1 MSESIPSIPQVRE
14 VAGTPE
20 QLHELFLARANNRDL
35 EGMMELYGTDCAGG
49 DLEANFLP
57 DRAAIAEF
65 VGGFLEVIRELKAT
79 TRKCLIAGDIA
90 LLSSE
95 WHAIVEPEEGQIVE
109 AHGRSAEVAQRQAD
123 GSWRFVVDDP
133 IFAT

>member
-1 MSESIPSIPQVRE
+1 MSESTPSTELRE
-14 VAGTPE
+14 VASTPE

-35 EGMMELYGTDCAGG
+35 EGMMQLYAAECAGG
-49 DLEANFLP
+49 DLEANILP

-65 VGGFLEVIRELKAT
+65 VGGFLEIVRELNAT

-95 WHAIVEPEEGQIVE
+95 WHAIVEPEEGQIIE

-123 GSWRFVVDDP
+123 GSWRFVIDDP
-133 IFAT
+133 IFAS